1 MTMHDT
7 VTCPSCRVRLRLPVE
22 PPTAGMTCPRCRV
35 QVPYPEIA
43 LATLPAPPAK
53 PPAGDA
59 PGSPLPRP
67 EPPPA
72 APAPCPACGKLTEPG
87 WVVCPYCEEPLR
99 RPLPRSAGFGPHNAH
114 QDSRALKIGLGLLC
128 VLGCVG
134 AFWFFAVALADRQP
148 DAIVAGILVL
158 LLLSLVSTAITFWRT
173 RDKPSERS
181 LGRIVL
187 GTFTL
192 VGAGITAGC
201 ADAGP
206 DLLRLSRFPGGRGT
220 VLRGANPSRSGT
232 FSTNLCRDRSLHGK
246 SCR

>member
-1 MTMHDT
+1 M
-7 VTCPSCRVRLRLPVE
+7 
-22 PPTAGMTCPRCRV
+22 
-35 QVPYPEIA
+35 
-43 LATLPAPPAK
+43 
-53 PPAGDA
+53 
-59 PGSPLPRP
+59 
-67 EPPPA
+67 
-72 APAPCPACGKLTEPG
+72 
-87 WVVCPYCEEPLR
+87 VCPYCEEPLR

-201 ADAGP
+201 ALMLVLIFFAFLVFLAG
-206 DLLRLSRFPGGRGT
+206 GGT